1 MPVNIRSIKYRRQS
15 RGERTREEILRI
27 AVDIASEEGLEGLT
41 IGRLSK
47 VLGMSKSGLFAHFGS
62 KQDLLLATVKKARD
76 IFHEEVVRMSES
88 VEPGLD
94 MLNAMIAGWM
104 SYLERDVF
112 PGGCFFSAASAE
124 FDGRPGPVR
133 NLIAGMTKAWLDKMT
148 QEAATAKEKNQ
159 IDAAEDPEQLAFELH
174 ALVQEANWA
183 YQLFHKTISF
193 ERARNGIQR
202 RLEIAA
208 SKAMRYR

>member
-1 MPVNIRSIKYRRQS
+1 
-15 RGERTREEILRI
+15 
-27 AVDIASEEGLEGLT
+27 
-41 IGRLSK
+41 
-47 VLGMSKSGLFAHFGS
+47 
-62 KQDLLLATVKKARD
+62 
-76 IFHEEVVRMSES
+76 MSES